1 MTTMI
6 LLSTL
11 IAALII
17 STLSANA
24 APLDVSGDLNFVP
37 IDNKSFFIKDNR
49 RIDVFYDF
57 TIRCVSS
64 SPINEA
70 VVPLP
75 ARPLDWYPDNGLS
88 FESFDINGTNF
99 LYTATEKRVSFVSAY
114 VVPYIPI
121 CIPGIDWPIKT
132 HIGYSSKK

>member
-1 MTTMI
+1 MRCRTLIWMTTMI

-24 APLDVSGDLNFVP
+24 APL
-37 IDNKSFFIKDNR
+37 
-49 RIDVFYDF
+49 DVFYDF